1 MKIGLII
8 EARMSSSRLPGKVL
22 MKVKGKTML
31 EYIIIRGRSVK
42 LINTCIVATTINPKD
57 DQIVNWC
64 KSKKVN
70 FFRGSEDNVLNR
82 VFLAAKKY
90 KLDIIV
96 LITGDCPLVD
106 DNIISQV
113 LSTFLNNKADYVSN
127 AHIRTY
133 PDGMDVQVFNFK
145 TLKKSH
151 NLAKTKLEKE
161 HVTLN
166 IRKNPNIFKPIYI
179 MAPEKSHYPKL
190 GLTLDESRDFVLIKK
205 IIEHFYKK
213 KNKNFKC
220 DEILSLLKK
229 NKNWMKINASVRRKG
244 DA

>member
-31 EYIIIRGRSVK
+31 EYIVIRGRSVK
-42 LINTCIVATTINPKD
+42 LINTCIVATTTNPKD
-57 DQIVNWC
+57 DKIVNWC

-145 TLKKSH
+145 SLKKSH
-151 NLAKTKLEKE
+151 SLAKSNLEKE

-166 IRKNPNIFKPIYI
+166 MRRNPKIFKPIYL
-179 MAPEKSHYPKL
+179 MAPENLHLPDL
-190 GLTLDESRDFVLIKK
+190 GLTLDETKDFILIEK
-205 IIEHFYKK
+205 IIAHFYKK
-213 KNKNFKC
+213 KNNKFTCTDIINF
-220 DEILSLLKK
+220 LKK
-229 NKNWMKINASVRRKG
+229 NPKLFKINSSVKRKG
-244 DA
+244 DT